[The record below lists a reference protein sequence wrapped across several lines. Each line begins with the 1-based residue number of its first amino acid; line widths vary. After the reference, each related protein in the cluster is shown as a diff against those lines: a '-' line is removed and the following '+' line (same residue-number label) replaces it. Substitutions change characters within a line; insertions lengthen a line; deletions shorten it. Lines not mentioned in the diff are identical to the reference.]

1 MSRWLI
7 ALIIVLLGAIASAQ
21 EATCPAMQDLALA
34 NIAAHCAEQEPG
46 TLCLGN
52 DTVTAVHRPPAP
64 ATASMKQPGDTVSID
79 SIDWLSISTED
90 QTWGAARAVFPAYAD
105 DSFDLQT
112 SALLAFGNVALF
124 FPAPLDLPSPLVD
137 LEVASARGA
146 YLRALPNI
154 DARILSPLA
163 VRTKLK
169 AIGASPNR
177 NWRLVYATPDLR
189 GWMSAEV
196 VTAAAGDLPVMD
208 SDADTVLLWLPW
220 QTFDFHSGIADASC
234 AESLESGILL
244 QAPNFIAPRH
254 FAINGIRVL
263 LSGAAWLQAQVNS
276 GTRIS
281 VIDGTASVSAMDVT
295 QVVKRGFQ
303 TSVALELT
311 DDHKLIPAAAPLSPV
326 AYDYQ
331 HLLSLPIHALLYPS
345 RVSINVYA
353 VATPVPADGGSPLTY
368 ISSDDS
374 CRISAGLDGANIR
387 SRPDPEAPII
397 AVMAYRESAEPVS
410 RGIGVDRL
418 PWWKLANSV
427 WIRVDATVFGG
438 NCNDVPL
445 ILPGN

>member
-1 MSRWLI
+1 MSRWLV
-7 ALIIVLLGAIASAQ
+7 ALLIVLLSTIASAQ
-21 EATCPAMQDLALA
+21 ETTCPAMQDQALA

-46 TLCLGN
+46 TLCLGH
-52 DTVTAVHRPPAP
+52 DTVTAVHQPPPPAN
-64 ATASMKQPGDTVSID
+64 ASMQQPGDTISME

-90 QTWGAARAVFPAYAD
+90 QTWGAARAVFPAYAG

-124 FPAPLDLPSPLVD
+124 FPAPAELPSPLVD
-137 LEVASARGA
+137 LEVTAARGA

-154 DARILSPLA
+154 DSRIVSPLA
-163 VRTKLK
+163 IRTKLK
-169 AIGASPNR
+169 AIGASPNG
-177 NWRLVYATPDLR
+177 NWRLVYGAPDLR
-189 GWMSAEV
+189 GWMSEEV
-196 VTAAAGDLPVMD
+196 VTEAAGDLPVMA
-208 SDADTVLLWLPW
+208 SDTDTVPLWQPW
-220 QTFDFHSGIADASC
+220 QIFDFHSGIDDASC
-234 AESLESGILL
+234 ADSLESGILL
-244 QAPNFIAPRH
+244 QAPNFIAPRY

-281 VIDGTASVSAMDVT
+281 VIDGTARVSAMDVT
-295 QVVKRGFQ
+295 YVVKRGFQ

-311 DDHKLIPAAAPLSPV
+311 DDHKLIPAGSPIAPA

-345 RVSINVYA
+345 RVSIDVYA
-353 VATPVPADGGSPLTY
+353 VATPVPAGGGSPLTY
-368 ISSDDS
+368 ISSDDP

-427 WIRVDATVFGG
+427 WIRIDATVFGG